1 MNRPLCDLCLW
12 GKLAT
17 IRVAQQ
23 APNWRSPRPS
33 ESGRGGALT
42 VDNMNDTR
50 PIEEPIIVEG
60 SVVDASAGVAQP
72 RAGDAVEPLVG
83 TGLPAAALPATAP
96 QPGPA
101 DPEFDAY
108 LAVVKL
114 LLGGTIEGTAELARR
129 LERMERELRAM
140 ENGRLP
146 PGQVNNSTDVVRY
159 MLVGMALSVA
169 DGARRQAFKL
179 AEASDLFWRAT
190 GNAVEPLARNR
201 LTGRVVGPFDRAF
214 ARLVDRGQ
222 KRVNEWVE
230 LGRATEPT
238 ARLVARQTY
247 LEIVDDFIG
256 QLSQNDQLAEL
267 VQEQSMGL
275 ATEVVE
281 EVRERSLSADSLAES
296 IVRRILKRPPREA
309 LPPPPDE
316 IRQAVAE
323 VKRVPRHDDH

>member
-1 MNRPLCDLCLW
+1 MRN
-12 GKLAT
+12 A
-17 IRVAQQ
+17 
-23 APNWRSPRPS
+23 
-33 ESGRGGALT
+33 GAAL
-42 VDNMNDTR
+42 VENMNDTR
-50 PIEEPIIVEG
+50 PNTESIIVEG
-60 SVVDASAGVAQP
+60 SVLHPGADTYQPSAGE
-72 RAGDAVEPLVG
+72 DVEPLHGAGPTAVSL
-83 TGLPAAALPATAP
+83 TPAAPRPAPAT
-96 QPGPA
+96 PA

-129 LERMERELRAM
+129 LERIEAELRA
-140 ENGRLP
+140 EEGPLR
-146 PGQVNNSTDVVRY
+146 PGEVKNSADVVRY
-159 MLVGMALSVA
+159 MLVGLALSAA

-179 AEASDLFWRAT
+179 AEASDLFWRMT
-190 GNAVEPLARNR
+190 GSAVEPLASNR

-214 ARLVDRGQ
+214 NRLVARGQ
-222 KRVNEWVE
+222 ERVNGWVE
-230 LGRATEPT
+230 LGRANEPT

-275 ATEVVE
+275 ATEMVE

-296 IVRRILKRPPREA
+296 IVRRILKRPPRDL
-309 LPPPPDE
+309 LPPPPEE

-323 VKRVPRHDDH
+323 VKRVPRHDDY